1 MTAETGKVIYFMNQI
16 FQINQEDLRTV
27 LTEIVFGII
36 NESRENTKQNDNC
49 ELLTPK
55 NVRERLAVS
64 SSTLWRWE
72 KENYLCPVRVGGKV
86 FYRSSDIKVIE
97 KGGEK

>member
-1 MTAETGKVIYFMNQI
+1 MYNIVQL
-16 FQINQEDLRTV
+16 NQEDLRTV
-27 LTEIVFGII
+27 LTEIVFGVL
-36 NESRENTKQNDNC
+36 NESQESRKQNENC

-55 NVRERLAVS
+55 NVRERLSVS

-72 KENYLCPVRVGGKV
+72 KEKYLTPVRVGGKV
-86 FYRSSDIKVIE
+86 FYRSSDIQTIE

>member
-1 MTAETGKVIYFMNQI
+1 MTTIIQVNQD
-16 FQINQEDLRTV
+16 DLRTV
-27 LTEIVFGII
+27 LGEIVFGII
-36 NESRENTKQNDNC
+36 NESREERKQKENC

-55 NVRERLAVS
+55 NVRERLSVS

-72 KENYLCPVRVGGKV
+72 KEKYLTPVRVGGKV
-86 FYRSSDIKVIE
+86 FYRFSDIQSIE